1 MFWLIVLLGGAWL
14 YVLSVLKRIGW
25 SAAYVVLGVVETF
38 FIIISLANNNVIS
51 FLMRLNTSGAG
62 VVGMLTGFYTVAPT
76 LGIIHIVS
84 GQSAINL
91 FITYECSA
99 LIELAAYIAL
109 VLFFPFFKNL
119 QQRLKLLGFGVI
131 YLLLA
136 NMLRLT
142 VTALIIHFLGLP
154 SLIWAHVIVGRL
166 IFYVLT
172 IILYFYVF
180 TRSQVLHIKI
190 GRFDFKTGGA

>member
-14 YVLSVLKRIGW
+14 YVVSVLKRIGW
-25 SAAYVVLGVVETF
+25 SAAYVVLGVVGTF
-38 FIIISLANNNVIS
+38 FIIIALTNNNVIS

>member
-14 YVLSVLKRIGW
+14 YVLSVLKRIDW
-25 SAAYVVLGVVETF
+25 SAAYVVLGVVGTF

>member
-25 SAAYVVLGVVETF
+25 SAAYVVLGVVGTF

-51 FLMRLNTSGAG
+51 FLMRLNTSEAG

>member
-1 MFWLIVLLGGAWL
+1 MFWLIVLFGGAWL

-25 SAAYVVLGVVETF
+25 SAAYVVLGVVGTF

-119 QQRLKLLGFGVI
+119 QQRLKLLGFGVS

-136 NMLRLT
+136 NMLRVT

>member
-25 SAAYVVLGVVETF
+25 SAAYVVLGVVGTF
-38 FIIISLANNNVIS
+38 FIIISLANNNLIS

>member
-25 SAAYVVLGVVETF
+25 SAAYVVLGVVGTF

-99 LIELAAYIAL
+99 LIELASYIAL

-136 NMLRLT
+136 NMLRVT

>member
-25 SAAYVVLGVVETF
+25 SAAYVVLGVVGTF

-62 VVGMLTGFYTVAPT
+62 VVGMLTGFYNVAPT

>member
-25 SAAYVVLGVVETF
+25 SAAYVVLGVVGTF

-136 NMLRLT
+136 DMLRLT

>member
-1 MFWLIVLLGGAWL
+1 MFWLIVVLGGAWL

-25 SAAYVVLGVVETF
+25 SAAYVVLGVVGTF

-84 GQSAINL
+84 GQGAINL

-119 QQRLKLLGFGVI
+119 QQRLKLLGFGVV
-131 YLLLA
+131 YLLLT

-142 VTALIIHFLGLP
+142 VTALIIHFLGLS

-166 IFYVLT
+166 IFYILT

>member
-25 SAAYVVLGVVETF
+25 SAAYVVLGVVGTF

-180 TRSQVLHIKI
+180 IRSQVLHIKI

>member
-25 SAAYVVLGVVETF
+25 SAAYVVLGVVGTF
-38 FIIISLANNNVIS
+38 FIIISLANNNVIR

>member
-25 SAAYVVLGVVETF
+25 SAAYVVLGVVGTF

-119 QQRLKLLGFGVI
+119 QQRLKLVGFGVI

>member
-25 SAAYVVLGVVETF
+25 SAAYVVLGVVGTF

-109 VLFFPFFKNL
+109 LFFPFFKNL

>member
-25 SAAYVVLGVVETF
+25 SVAYVVLGVVGTF

-136 NMLRLT
+136 NMLRVT

>member
-1 MFWLIVLLGGAWL
+1 MFWLIVLLGDAWL

-25 SAAYVVLGVVETF
+25 SAAYVVLGVVGTF

>member
-25 SAAYVVLGVVETF
+25 SAAYVVLGVVGTF

-84 GQSAINL
+84 GKSAINL

>member
-25 SAAYVVLGVVETF
+25 SAAYVVLGVVGTF
-38 FIIISLANNNVIS
+38 LIIISLANNNVIS

>member
-14 YVLSVLKRIGW
+14 YVLSVLKIIGW
-25 SAAYVVLGVVETF
+25 SAAYVVLGVVGTF

>member
-25 SAAYVVLGVVETF
+25 SAAYVVLGVVGTF

-62 VVGMLTGFYTVAPT
+62 VVGLLTGFYTVAPT

>member
-25 SAAYVVLGVVETF
+25 SAAYVVLGVVGTF
-38 FIIISLANNNVIS
+38 FIIISLVNNNVIS

>member
-25 SAAYVVLGVVETF
+25 LAAYVVLGVVGTF

>member
-1 MFWLIVLLGGAWL
+1 MLWLIVLLGVAWL

-25 SAAYVVLGVVETF
+25 SAAYVVLGVVGTF

>member
-25 SAAYVVLGVVETF
+25 SAAYVVLGVVGTF

-119 QQRLKLLGFGVI
+119 QQRLKVLGFGVI

>member
-25 SAAYVVLGVVETF
+25 SAAYVVLGVVGTF
-38 FIIISLANNNVIS
+38 FIIISLVNNNVIS

-84 GQSAINL
+84 GLSAINL

>member
-25 SAAYVVLGVVETF
+25 SAAYVVLGVVGTF

-109 VLFFPFFKNL
+109 VVFFPFFKNL

-136 NMLRLT
+136 NMLRVT

>member
-25 SAAYVVLGVVETF
+25 SAAYVVLGVVGTF

-136 NMLRLT
+136 NMLRVT

>member
-25 SAAYVVLGVVETF
+25 SAAYVVLGVVGTF

-131 YLLLA
+131 YLLFA

>member
-1 MFWLIVLLGGAWL
+1 MLWLIVLLGGAWL

-25 SAAYVVLGVVETF
+25 SAAYVVLGVVGTF

>member
-38 FIIISLANNNVIS
+38 FIIISLVNNNVIS

-84 GQSAINL
+84 GLSAINL

>member
-25 SAAYVVLGVVETF
+25 SAAYVVLGVVGTF

-136 NMLRLT
+136 NMLRVT

-180 TRSQVLHIKI
+180 TRSQVLYIKI

>member
-25 SAAYVVLGVVETF
+25 SAAYVVLGVVGTF

-172 IILYFYVF
+172 IILP
-180 TRSQVLHIKI
+180 TENMRNARCCVLMRRLRPKL
-190 GRFDFKTGGA
+190 

>member
-25 SAAYVVLGVVETF
+25 SAAYVALGVVGTF

-136 NMLRLT
+136 NMLRVT
-142 VTALIIHFLGLP
+142 VIALIIHFLGLP

>member
-25 SAAYVVLGVVETF
+25 SAAYVVLGVVGTF

>member
-25 SAAYVVLGVVETF
+25 SAAYVVLGVVGTF
-38 FIIISLANNNVIS
+38 FIIISLVNKNVIS

-84 GQSAINL
+84 GLSAINL

>member
-25 SAAYVVLGVVETF
+25 SASYVVLGVVGTF

>member
-1 MFWLIVLLGGAWL
+1 MFWLIVLFGGAWL

-25 SAAYVVLGVVETF
+25 SAAYVVLGVVGTF

-119 QQRLKLLGFGVI
+119 QQRLKLLGFGVN

>member
-25 SAAYVVLGVVETF
+25 SAAYVVLGVVGTF
-38 FIIISLANNNVIS
+38 LIIISLANNNVIS

-62 VVGMLTGFYTVAPT
+62 VVGILTGFYTVAPT

>member
-25 SAAYVVLGVVETF
+25 SAAYVVLGVVGTF

-180 TRSQVLHIKI
+180 TRSQGLHIKI

>member
-1 MFWLIVLLGGAWL
+1 MFWLIVLFGGAWL

-25 SAAYVVLGVVETF
+25 SAAYVVLGVVGTF

-99 LIELAAYIAL
+99 LIELAAYIAP